1 MNEQEIMDMIKE
13 MTILDESEEV
23 KESDVLFDLGIDSL
37 KLVEVI
43 VSIEMRYDIE
53 FSDTELSPSEIITV
67 EDIISLTRKYVA

>member
-1 MNEQEIMDMIKE
+1 MNEQEIMDMIRE
-13 MTILDESEEV
+13 MTILDESEEI